1 VGGGGKYLTELI
13 VEGKLPLDQLP
24 EPYLCLVDDTINRL
38 VKAINIVAAKGYR
51 VVSMSESLGSWTA
64 CMEKK
69 EKK

>member
-24 EPYLCLVDDTINRL
+24 EPYLFLVDDTLNRL